1 MTRTAAKLPKHV
13 DRMLLRALLAFLAL
27 PGIVA
32 IAIPTWITARALQRG
47 EAAHLVA
54 LLPLLAGFILLVWC
68 VRDFYVAGKGTL
80 APWEPPRH
88 LVTVGLYRHS
98 RNPMYVAVALM
109 LIGWSLLTMSRA
121 LAIYTCFVIAAF
133 HLRVLLHEEPFLA
146 RTHGAA
152 WDEYRSRVP
161 RWLL

>member
-1 MTRTAAKLPKHV
+1 MF
-13 DRMLLRALLAFLAL
+13 LRALFAFLAL

-32 IAIPTWITARALQRG
+32 IAIPTAITARALQRG
-47 EAAHLVA
+47 DPPHFVA
-54 LLPLLAGFILLVWC
+54 LLPLLAGFVFLLWC

-80 APWEPPRH
+80 APWEPPRQ
-88 LVTVGLYRHS
+88 LVTVGLYRLS

-109 LIGWSLLTMSRA
+109 LIGWTLLTLSSA

-133 HLRVLLHEEPFLA
+133 HLRVRLHEEPFLA
-146 RTHGAA
+146 RTHGAT
-152 WDEYRSRVP
+152 WEEYRSRVP